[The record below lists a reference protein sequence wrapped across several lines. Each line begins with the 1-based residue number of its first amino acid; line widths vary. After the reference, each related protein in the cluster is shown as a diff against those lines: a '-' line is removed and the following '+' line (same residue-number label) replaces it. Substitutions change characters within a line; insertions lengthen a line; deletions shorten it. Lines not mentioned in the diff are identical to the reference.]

1 MKKMKD
7 KKEIS
12 IEEFVLNY
20 FGFSKNRITFDNEMV
35 REIKIIK
42 RVIPVVK
49 GFLKE
54 QHEKE
59 LKRIKEQIRIKG
71 ENALKHF
78 KLQGI
83 DNNEFTLR
91 VTKLVTLEEE
101 NQKLKTKI
109 LGLEG
114 ENKELTEQNTQL
126 LVKLKESK

>member
-1 MKKMKD
+1 MKD

-59 LKRIKEQIRIKG
+59 LSDLKEKFQEYCGALPKEQ
-71 ENALKHF
+71 
-78 KLQGI
+78 
-83 DNNEFTLR
+83 
-91 VTKLVTLEEE
+91 
-101 NQKLKTKI
+101 
-109 LGLEG
+109 
-114 ENKELTEQNTQL
+114 KE
-126 LVKLKESK
+126 VKKK

>member
-1 MKKMKD
+1 MKD

-59 LKRIKEQIRIKG
+59 LEGYKKKVDKVTQIIWEYHTIHGSLSTDFVIKEV
-71 ENALKHF
+71 E
-78 KLQGI
+78 
-83 DNNEFTLR
+83 
-91 VTKLVTLEEE
+91 
-101 NQKLKTKI
+101 
-109 LGLEG
+109 
-114 ENKELTEQNTQL
+114 
-126 LVKLKESK
+126 KLKEVKSK

>member
-1 MKKMKD
+1 MKD

>member
-1 MKKMKD
+1 MKD

-59 LKRIKEQIRIKG
+59 LKHEINTVWDLSKRLSDTEKELSD
-71 ENALKHF
+71 LKE
-78 KLQGI
+78 LI
-83 DNNEFTLR
+83 
-91 VTKLVTLEEE
+91 
-101 NQKLKTKI
+101 LKTI
-109 LGLEG
+109 NIFEVALE
-114 ENKELTEQNTQL
+114 
-126 LVKLKESK
+126 LKEVKSK